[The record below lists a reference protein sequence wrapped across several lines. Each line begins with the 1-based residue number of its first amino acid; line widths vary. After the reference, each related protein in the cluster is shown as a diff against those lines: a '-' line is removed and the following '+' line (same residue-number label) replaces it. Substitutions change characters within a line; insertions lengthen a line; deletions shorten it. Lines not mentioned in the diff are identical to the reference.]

1 MKNGDWDL
9 SGNYNLTLNFK
20 FLTKYYMGSFSRGEV
35 LQIDQFHALVLLFQN
50 LKYGFC
56 SL

>member
-1 MKNGDWDL
+1 
-9 SGNYNLTLNFK
+9 
-20 FLTKYYMGSFSRGEV
+20 MGSFSRGEI

-56 SL
+56 SLWLAKVCFQYGLDL